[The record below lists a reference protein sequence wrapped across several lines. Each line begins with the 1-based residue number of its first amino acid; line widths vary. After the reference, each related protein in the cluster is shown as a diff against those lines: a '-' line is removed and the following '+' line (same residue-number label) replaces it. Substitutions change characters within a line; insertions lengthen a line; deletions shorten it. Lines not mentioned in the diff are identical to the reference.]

1 MMNASS
7 WYNKMKGT
15 TDLKKLPNI
24 IKAFE
29 VKLNLRIDPAKTK
42 LSTKFGYL
50 SAKSLIIIVP
60 SETPTK

>member
-1 MMNASS
+1 MVFFGIMMNASS

-29 VKLNLRIDPAKTK
+29 VKLNLRIDPAKN
-42 LSTKFGYL
+42 
-50 SAKSLIIIVP
+50 
-60 SETPTK
+60 